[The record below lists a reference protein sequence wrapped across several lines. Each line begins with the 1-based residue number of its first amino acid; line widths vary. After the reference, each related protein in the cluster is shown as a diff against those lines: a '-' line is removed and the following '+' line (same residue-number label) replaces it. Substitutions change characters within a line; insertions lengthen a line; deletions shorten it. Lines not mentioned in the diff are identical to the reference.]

1 MPKELSGIML
11 KTSIS
16 ALLSCST
23 YLEMAFQKDMF
34 LSSILRHYTVQFKC
48 LLKACHMDFGYS
60 NKELPRCMENLG
72 HAHPFPTPKICMMV
86 QKNHPI

>member
-48 LLKACHMDFGYS
+48 LLKA
-60 NKELPRCMENLG
+60 
-72 HAHPFPTPKICMMV
+72 
-86 QKNHPI
+86 

>member
-23 YLEMAFQKDMF
+23 YLEMAFQKDVPKQHTEP
-34 LSSILRHYTVQFKC
+34 LHCTVQVS
-48 LLKACHMDFGYS
+48 LES
-60 NKELPRCMENLG
+60 LPHGFWVLQQG
-72 HAHPFPTPKICMMV
+72 TT
-86 QKNHPI
+86 